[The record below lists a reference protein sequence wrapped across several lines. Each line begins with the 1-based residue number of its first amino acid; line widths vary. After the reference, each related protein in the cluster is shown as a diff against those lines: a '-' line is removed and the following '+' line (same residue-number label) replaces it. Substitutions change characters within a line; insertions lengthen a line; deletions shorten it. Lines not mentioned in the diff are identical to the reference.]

1 MRAIPF
7 QSHIIISSLIV
18 IPMCCSSSIDKVLEA
33 YQQLARQPNAPRIF
47 LLNQD
52 NWDSYMECM
61 CRVGRLNDAV
71 KMVCL
76 DMGNVQKDMIPN
88 KVTVRLL
95 LMFTARLNQQD
106 ETLLH
111 PTIPSGP
118 VGELATSP
126 WGVCHKANTHRDTI

>member
-1 MRAIPF
+1 MWEMLLVSENFNHA
-7 QSHIIISSLIV
+7 SVLIILDGCGFANAW
-18 IPMCCSSSIDKVLEA
+18 PLAQKVYLR
-33 YQQLARQPNAPRIF
+33 LAERSF